1 MKALRLL
8 ASLACLIALIYVLNR
23 SQRIDNI
30 SIPPLGKF
38 LDPFQGFWQNSFEN
52 NQANELSLEGLTG
65 EVSVYTD
72 SLGIAHIFASN
83 EKDLYLAQGFIT
95 ARDRLW
101 QMEFQTHAGA
111 GRISEIIGE
120 GPKGAA
126 LDFDKSQRRIGM
138 MHGAQAFMKELEKDK
153 TMLELITQYTQGIN
167 QYISQ
172 LDYKDYPLEYKLLDY
187 SPEPWTNLK
196 VGILQKNMA
205 KTLNIGDK
213 DVEMT
218 NALKLLGKEKLEV
231 LFPDWEAVSDPI
243 VDKKGKWDFKP
254 LKLDSVPMAVPQDYV
269 AINQFVEKPD
279 AGIGSNNWAVSGSKT
294 AKGSPILCGDPH
306 LTLSQPSIWYAIH
319 LNSPEVNVMGASL
332 PGAPGVIIGF
342 NDSIAWSVTNAQR
355 DVVDW
360 FTIQFKDA
368 SRNEYLSNGQWL
380 KTKKVI
386 EQYQVK
392 GKGLVYDTI
401 VYTHHGPIT
410 YDKNFGAKD
419 PAVNLAFR
427 WVSHD
432 ASNEARAIYQ
442 LNKGRNHK
450 DYMEALNY
458 YAAPAQNWVFAS
470 TSGDIAMRIQGK
482 YPVRRKNEGRFVL
495 DGTKSWN
502 EWQAFIPNEQ
512 NVMDKNPERGFVSS
526 ANQYPADE
534 TYPYYVTGTSFEAY
548 RNRRINQR
556 LSEMSNISPQDM
568 MALQNDNYSIK
579 AAEVL
584 PTLLKIVQ
592 LGGSYSESEN
602 RAIKVLSEWNFMNDA
617 DLEGPIYF
625 ETLWLEL
632 MGRLWEDFNND
643 SVPLPRPTAF
653 TTIKLIKESISDGKP
668 FRMGQTFNPNAGFFV
683 ESYLNPI
690 IIDAFKTSVGSV
702 EGWRASGK
710 PMKWSAVKGTYVQHL
725 LQLAPFSNEAFNG
738 GNRESVNATTKRTG
752 PSWRMIVSLEKTGVK
767 AWGVYPGGQ
776 SGNPGSKLYD
786 NLIPAWEAAKPYPL
800 AFFGAAESYK
810 QNSSLTKLNPK

>member
-8 ASLACLIALIYVLNR
+8 ASLLCLILLTYVFNR
-23 SQRIDNI
+23 SLPMGAT

-38 LDPFQGFWQNSFEN
+38 LDPFHGFWQSSYEN
-52 NQANELSLEGLTG
+52 NQSSELSLEGLTG

-72 SLGIAHIFASN
+72 SLGIPHLFASN
-83 EKDLYLAQGFIT
+83 EKDLYLAQGFVT

-111 GRISEIIGE
+111 GRISEILGE
-120 GPKGAA
+120 GPKGAI

-138 MHGAQAFMKELEKDK
+138 IYGAQAFMKELEKDK
-153 TMLELITQYTQGIN
+153 SMLELITSYTKGIN
-167 QYISQ
+167 QYINQ
-172 LDYKDYPLEYKLLDY
+172 LDYEDYPLEYKLLDY
-187 SPEPWTNLK
+187 APEPWTNFK
-196 VGILQKNMA
+196 VAVLQKNMA

-218 NALKLLGKEKLEV
+218 NALKLLGKEKLDI
-231 LFPDWEAVSDPI
+231 LFPDFEGVGDPI

-254 LKLDSVPMAVPQDYV
+254 VSLDTVPMALPKDFVS
-269 AINQFVEKPD
+269 INQTVEKPD
-279 AGIGSNNWAVSGSKT
+279 EGIGSNNWAVNGSKT
-294 AKGSPILCGDPH
+294 ATGSPILCGDPH

-368 SRNEYLSNGQWL
+368 SRNEYLSDGKWL
-380 KTKKVI
+380 KTNKVI

-392 GKGLVYDTI
+392 GKGVIYDTV

-410 YDKNFGAKD
+410 YDRNYHSTD
-419 PAVNLAFR
+419 PALNLAFR
-427 WVSHD
+427 WISHD
-432 ASNEARAIYQ
+432 PSNEARAIYL

-450 DYMEALNY
+450 DYSEALNY
-458 YAAPAQNWVFAS
+458 FTSPAQNYVFACVD
-470 TSGDIAMRIQGK
+470 GDIAMRIQGK
-482 YPVRRKNEGRFVL
+482 YPVRRKNEGRFIL
-495 DGTKSWN
+495 DGTKTSN

-512 NVMDKNPERGFVSS
+512 NVMEKNPERGFVSS

-556 LSEMSNISPQDM
+556 LTEMDTITPQDM

-584 PTLLKIVQ
+584 PTILKLIKKSGPYTETENQALKI
-592 LGGSYSESEN
+592 LGD
-602 RAIKVLSEWNFMNDA
+602 WNFMNDA
-617 DLEGPIYF
+617 DSKAPIYF
-625 ETLWLEL
+625 DTWWRELYGSLWSE
-632 MGRLWEDFNND
+632 FNND
-643 SVPLPRPTAF
+643 SVPLPSPTAF
-653 TTIKLIKESISDGKP
+653 TTIKLINEAVTDKDVTATQSFSKEKLSQIVTNAFVTSIV
-668 FRMGQTFNPNAGFFV
+668 T
-683 ESYLNPI
+683 
-690 IIDAFKTSVGSV
+690 V
-702 EGWRASGK
+702 EGWENRGN
-710 PMKWSAVKGTYVQHL
+710 PMKWSYVKGTYVEHL
-725 LQLAPFSNEAFNG
+725 LRLEPLSNKAYNG

-752 PSWRMIVSLEKTGVK
+752 PSWRMVVSLEKTGVK

-786 NLIPAWEAAKPYPL
+786 NMILAWEQAKPYPM
-800 AFFGAAESYK
+800 AFFSAQAAYK
-810 QNSSLTKLNPK
+810 QNSSLTQLIPK